1 MDEAGL
7 NAFGRPDDD
16 DVRIDDEAK
25 ERSCFPRGYGP
36 HISKPRYRPIANFR
50 GNSRGR
56 EQLKECTSQG
66 DEIASLP
73 APPAPP
79 RDAEGGVLLVEHLQL

>member
-25 ERSCFPRGYGP
+25 ERSCFPRGSGP
-36 HISKPRYRPIANFR
+36 HISKPRYH
-50 GNSRGR
+50 
-56 EQLKECTSQG
+56 QLQISGAILE
-66 DEIASLP
+66 DESS
-73 APPAPP
+73 
-79 RDAEGGVLLVEHLQL
+79 